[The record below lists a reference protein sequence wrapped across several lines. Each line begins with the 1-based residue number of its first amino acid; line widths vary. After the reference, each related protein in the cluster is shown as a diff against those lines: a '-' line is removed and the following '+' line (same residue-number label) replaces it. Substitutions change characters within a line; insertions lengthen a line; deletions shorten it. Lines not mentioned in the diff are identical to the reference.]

1 MVFLPIFLFQYF
13 ASALL
18 ASLALFLVLAIVLKC
33 NDNQWKSINLREH
46 NYVLL
51 FFWVKEE
58 TVITS
63 RGEERFHTALR
74 DLE

>member
-13 ASALL
+13 SSALL
-18 ASLALFLVLAIVLKC
+18 ASIDPFLVLAIVLKC
-33 NDNQWKSINLREH
+33 SDNQWKSINLREH

-51 FFWVKEE
+51 FFGSKKC
-58 TVITS
+58 TVINS

-74 DLE
+74 LLE